1 MGSLP
6 MTSET
11 TTSPPDIELFHAFQS
26 LQSWSTE
33 QLKRLAKVVR
43 IEQAPS
49 GRLLVSR
56 GGRHDFGLFLL
67 DGWLRLKRPDGV
79 VEEVRS
85 ADLEA
90 REVLAR
96 GLPGACDVVS
106 VTPVRFFRLTNAL
119 LQEIKNHEDDAME
132 SVVHQMPVDGRA
144 HDTAADISRRLHEAL
159 EQDRLRLPS
168 LPEVA
173 IRVTQALED
182 ETSDAAAIAQIIQV
196 DPAMTAKLIKA
207 ANSALYGRCT
217 PVETCASAV
226 VRLGSGITQKLI
238 VSFALREL
246 FKSES
251 KPLQQRMWSL
261 WKHSTRIASL
271 CYLLARMDGRFD
283 PEQAM
288 LAGLLHD
295 VGVIAVIDFIAQL
308 QEPARQPEVVIEVIK
323 QLRAESSAVIL
334 QRWGF
339 TKSFVTAAAEAEQW
353 LRSPGTEPDICD
365 LVVVAQLHDL
375 FGTEVS
381 PPLPVLGD
389 TPAYGRLR
397 LGELSMEG
405 GLVIPEEMLS
415 ELTQTESL
423 LNI

>member
-1 MGSLP
+1 
-6 MTSET
+6 MTLET
-11 TTSPPDIELFHAFQS
+11 FTSSPDIELFHAFQS
-26 LQSWSTE
+26 LRSWSAV
-33 QLKRLAKVVR
+33 QLKRLAQVVQ

-67 DGWLRLKRPDGV
+67 DGWLRLKRPDGG
-79 VEEVRS
+79 VEEIRS
-85 ADLEA
+85 ADVDA
-90 REVLAR
+90 REALAR
-96 GLPGACDVVS
+96 GLPEACDVVS

-119 LQEIKNHEDDAME
+119 LKEIKDHEDDAME
-132 SVVHQMPVDGRA
+132 SVVHQLPVAGLIDDA
-144 HDTAADISRRLHEAL
+144 AADISRRLREAL
-159 EQDRLRLPS
+159 EQDSLRLPS

-173 IRVTQALED
+173 VRVTRALED

-238 VSFALREL
+238 VSFALRQL
-246 FKSES
+246 FKSDS

-261 WKHSTRIASL
+261 WKHSTRIAAL
-271 CYLLARMDGRFD
+271 CYLLARIDGRFD

-288 LAGLLHD
+288 LAGLIHD
-295 VGVIAVIDFIAQL
+295 VGVIAVIDFIALL
-308 QEPARQPEVVIEVIK
+308 QEPAQQPEVVIEVID

-339 TKSFVTAAAEAEQW
+339 AESFVTAAREAEQW
-353 LRSPGTEPDICD
+353 LRSPGAGPDICD

-389 TPAYGRLR
+389 TPAYKRLQ
-397 LGELSMEG
+397 LGELNMEG
-405 GLVIPEEMLS
+405 GLVITDEMVS